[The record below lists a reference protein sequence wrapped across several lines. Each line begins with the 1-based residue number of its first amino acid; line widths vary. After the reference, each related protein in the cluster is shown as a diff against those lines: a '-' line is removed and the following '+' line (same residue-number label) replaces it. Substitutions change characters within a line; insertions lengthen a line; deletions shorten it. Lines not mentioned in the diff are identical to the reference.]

1 MVVVASLVFL
11 FEALTIVVCLHNL
24 YDEKVRFDLVTTGY
38 IALDVALMD
47 AIYFSTLGQ
56 VWTLLIYPF
65 MVLYCGLRF
74 GFKLKTIFVNIVL
87 NVAIISILQTSI
99 IVLCNVILDI
109 ERPEVWDNLFINVAM
124 FGIIILGLKKW
135 KINKLSGIL
144 QSNEKITILSVA
156 IVTVSIIIFTLS
168 YKQNGGFDVL
178 YYVVFGVSIMLIV
191 IAAVDIGKHK
201 IKAKEAEAELRIY
214 KLYEPSF
221 RELVEDIRARQHE
234 FDNHINAIYSQHY
247 NYKTYD
253 KLVAAQRKYCSEVVK
268 ENRYN
273 KLLSHGDHAV
283 TSFLYSRF
291 LEAEKRGIE
300 VSYRVCI
307 EELECGVPVH
317 KLVELLGNLVNN
329 AMDEAE
335 KSGKGRICVTLLEER
350 ERIRITV
357 SNESEAIEYKR
368 IPELFKRGYSEK
380 GKNRGY
386 GLYNVKKIC
395 EDYGIEIACD
405 NKSIEG
411 EDGLTFNL
419 TIEKS
424 LEIKIKQGF

>member
-1 MVVVASLVFL
+1 MVVVLSVLFFA
-11 FEALTIVVCLHNL
+11 FEALSVVFCLHYL
-24 YDEKVRFDLVTTGY
+24 YGKKLEFDVMTVGFV
-38 IALDVALMD
+38 AFDVIWMEVVHLL
-47 AIYFSTLGQ
+47 SLELT
-56 VWTLLIYPF
+56 WTLMIYPII
-65 MVLYCGLRF
+65 VLYCGCKF
-74 GFKLKTIFVNIVL
+74 GFKFRTILINNVL
-87 NVAIISILQTSI
+87 YI
-99 IVLCNVILDI
+99 VILSGI
-109 ERPEVWDNLFINVAM
+109 QATIMLFFSLAFGNSRMEILDNLVINAIM
-124 FGIIILGLKKW
+124 FGIVVFGLKKC
-135 KINKLSGIL
+135 KLKKLSDTL
-144 QSNEKITILSVA
+144 QSPEKLVVISLIVVITGAL
-156 IVTVSIIIFTLS
+156 IFLIG
-168 YKQNGGFDVL
+168 YKQKGSFEIL
-178 YYVVFGVSIMLIV
+178 YYIVLGVSIALIV
-191 IAAVDIGKHK
+191 IAAIDIGKHK
-201 IKAKEAEAELRIY
+201 IRAKEAEAELRIY

-234 FDNHINAIYSQHY
+234 FDNHINAINSLCY
-247 NYKTYD
+247 NHDDYAG
-253 KLVAAQRKYCSEVVK
+253 LVEALGKYCGEIVK

-273 KLLSHGDHAV
+273 KLLSHGSHAV

-335 KSGKGRICVTLLEER
+335 KSGKGRIYVTLLEER

-357 SNESEAIEYKR
+357 SNESEAIEYRR

-395 EDYGIEIACD
+395 EDYGIEISCD

-419 TIEKS
+419 TIEKRA
-424 LEIKIKQGF
+424 